1 MALEFSQLLSL
12 YQSEV
17 FQCLLCHS
25 LLYTSRVHISLSVL
39 DTDLRSQQAAS
50 ESLNKNRIGKFSFFW
65 TLNFVWLFSDRHAQA
80 CKMSRHW
87 LVYKRDRWCILEFKR
102 TTQLN
107 LFSFLFL
114 QTRRKRK
121 LWNIWSSVYFLFSF
135 LLVHTSIDDRPWSIS
150 RSLESP
156 EIIRIEIKLYFII
169 LNVIRQLIIHSAS
182 VKTLFSKTSLSH
194 RQKKKEMMTLLLLLL
209 LLMMMIMMIMMTMIM
224 MMMMMTM
231 MTTH

>member
-50 ESLNKNRIGKFSFFW
+50 ESLNKNHIGKFSFFW

-87 LVYKRDRWCILEFKR
+87 LVYKGDRWCIPELKQ
-102 TTQLN
+102 QLN
-107 LFSFLFL
+107 VGVFLRHWPVYKGGLWCIPEF
-114 QTRRKRK
+114 RKREK
-121 LWNIWSSVYFLFSF
+121 KHPSPPPPPKKTEEKRKEEKKWSLTLALFET
-135 LLVHTSIDDRPWSIS
+135 LTCIQE
-150 RSLESP
+150 RSLMYSG
-156 EIIRIEIKLYFII
+156 
-169 LNVIRQLIIHSAS
+169 V
-182 VKTLFSKTSLSH
+182 
-194 RQKKKEMMTLLLLLL
+194 
-209 LLMMMIMMIMMTMIM
+209 
-224 MMMMMTM
+224 
-231 MTTH
+231 